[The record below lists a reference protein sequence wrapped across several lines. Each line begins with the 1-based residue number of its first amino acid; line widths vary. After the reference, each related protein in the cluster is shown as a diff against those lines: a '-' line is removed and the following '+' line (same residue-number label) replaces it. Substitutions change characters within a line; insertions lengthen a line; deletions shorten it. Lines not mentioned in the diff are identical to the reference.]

1 MKLTLNI
8 CDDREEIVIYAKEK
22 SPLVCEIEKL
32 IKNYSI
38 DIIGYNNGAV
48 IKLPLSQIYCFSV
61 EENKIFVYTQK
72 EKLQIKQRLYEIEKI
87 IDNNFVKINQSCIV
101 NVNEI
106 ERFDASFA
114 GSMMVTLKNGYK
126 DYVSRRQLR
135 IVKER
140 IGF

>member
-72 EKLQIKQRLYEIEKI
+72 EP
-87 IDNNFVKINQSCIV
+87 
-101 NVNEI
+101 
-106 ERFDASFA
+106 A
-114 GSMMVTLKNGYK
+114 K
-126 DYVSRRQLR
+126 DYHFLPPALLGGLLFLQCSY
-135 IVKER
+135 
-140 IGF
+140 